1 MNIQQVINK
10 LPILEQYGS
19 ERKFTFLKEGV
30 EFELREEL
38 ILLKEKNNLV
48 LTIKYNRLFDD
59 MGEDHKTLNYYK
71 NCKTIKEAMET
82 VEQAERIEKQLRMS
96 SECHYSFRELAIMEE
111 NGIIEKNKGNKNR
124 NFKSKKIINCINN
137 KENNNNNYSSNV
149 VNKLGKDNYNI
160 HDNEN
165 KNNVYNERTACGNS
179 NFKFNNCYKN
189 NLFGKN
195 YNYPNK
201 RISAN
206 VVPLDGIGYDMK
218 ICNYYNNIEPIT
230 NNASES
236 LNNYL
241 NNLVPTKAINKA
253 NEITVLIECYKNI
266 ETELINAKCDR
277 NNTTDLNDQTKS
289 SEFCH

>member
-19 ERKFTFLKEGV
+19 ERKFTFLKE
-30 EFELREEL
+30 
-38 ILLKEKNNLV
+38 
-48 LTIKYNRLFDD
+48 
-59 MGEDHKTLNYYK
+59 
-71 NCKTIKEAMET
+71 
-82 VEQAERIEKQLRMS
+82 
-96 SECHYSFRELAIMEE
+96 
-111 NGIIEKNKGNKNR
+111 
-124 NFKSKKIINCINN
+124 
-137 KENNNNNYSSNV
+137 
-149 VNKLGKDNYNI
+149 DNYNI

-206 VVPLDGIGYDMK
+206 VVPLDGIGYDLK

-253 NEITVLIECYKNI
+253 NEITVLIERYK
-266 ETELINAKCDR
+266 KY
-277 NNTTDLNDQTKS
+277 
-289 SEFCH
+289 

>member
-59 MGEDHKTLNYYK
+59 MGEDHKTLITVHK

-82 VEQAERIEKQLRMS
+82 KQLRMVNNIEYNVFCFRCYELGHKS
-96 SECHYSFRELAIMEE
+96 SECHHR
-111 NGIIEKNKGNKNR
+111 NKNRNFKNNKR

-165 KNNVYNERTACGNS
+165 KNNLYNERNACS
-179 NFKFNNCYKN
+179 N
-189 NLFGKN
+189 
-195 YNYPNK
+195 
-201 RISAN
+201 
-206 VVPLDGIGYDMK
+206 
-218 ICNYYNNIEPIT
+218 
-230 NNASES
+230 
-236 LNNYL
+236 
-241 NNLVPTKAINKA
+241 
-253 NEITVLIECYKNI
+253 
-266 ETELINAKCDR
+266 
-277 NNTTDLNDQTKS
+277 
-289 SEFCH
+289 

>member
-19 ERKFTFLKEGV
+19 ERKFTFLKEAIKYWN
-30 EFELREEL
+30 FINMR
-38 ILLKEKNNLV
+38 INNKETLVSFNN
-48 LTIKYNRLFDD
+48 KYNRLFDD

-82 VEQAERIEKQLRMS
+82 IEQAERIEKQLKMINNIEYNC
-96 SECHYSFRELAIMEE
+96 ECHYR
-111 NGIIEKNKGNKNR
+111 NKNRNFKNNKR

-201 RISAN
+201 
-206 VVPLDGIGYDMK
+206 LGYDMK

-253 NEITVLIECYKNI
+253 NEITVLIERYK
-266 ETELINAKCDR
+266 KY
-277 NNTTDLNDQTKS
+277 
-289 SEFCH
+289 

>member
-19 ERKFTFLKEGV
+19 ERKFTFLKGAIKYWN
-30 EFELREEL
+30 FINMR
-38 ILLKEKNNLV
+38 INNKETLVSFNN
-48 LTIKYNRLFDD
+48 KYNRLFDD
-59 MGEDHKTLNYYK
+59 MGEDHKTLITVHK

-82 VEQAERIEKQLRMS
+82 IEQAERIEKQLKMINNIEYNC
-96 SECHYSFRELAIMEE
+96 ECHYSFRELAIMEE

-124 NFKSKKIINCINN
+124 NFKNNKRNFKNKKKINCINN

-165 KNNVYNERTACGNS
+165 KNNLYNERTAWGNS

-201 RISAN
+201 QKSNILYASCSLFLNIAKE
-206 VVPLDGIGYDMK
+206 VVNFSKCCSIGW
-218 ICNYYNNIEPIT
+218 
-230 NNASES
+230 
-236 LNNYL
+236 
-241 NNLVPTKAINKA
+241 
-253 NEITVLIECYKNI
+253 
-266 ETELINAKCDR
+266 
-277 NNTTDLNDQTKS
+277 
-289 SEFCH
+289 

>member
-10 LPILEQYGS
+10 LPILEQYGVDINGWLNDFNRIMELYDINKS
-19 ERKFTFLKEGV
+19 ERKFTFLKEAIKYWN
-30 EFELREEL
+30 FINMR
-38 ILLKEKNNLV
+38 INNKETLVSFNN
-48 LTIKYNRLFDD
+48 KYNRLFDD

-111 NGIIEKNKGNKNR
+111 NGIIEKNKGNKNWNFKNNKR
-124 NFKSKKIINCINN
+124 NFKNKKIINCINN

-201 RISAN
+201 
-206 VVPLDGIGYDMK
+206 L
-218 ICNYYNNIEPIT
+218 
-230 NNASES
+230 
-236 LNNYL
+236 
-241 NNLVPTKAINKA
+241 
-253 NEITVLIECYKNI
+253 
-266 ETELINAKCDR
+266 
-277 NNTTDLNDQTKS
+277 
-289 SEFCH
+289 